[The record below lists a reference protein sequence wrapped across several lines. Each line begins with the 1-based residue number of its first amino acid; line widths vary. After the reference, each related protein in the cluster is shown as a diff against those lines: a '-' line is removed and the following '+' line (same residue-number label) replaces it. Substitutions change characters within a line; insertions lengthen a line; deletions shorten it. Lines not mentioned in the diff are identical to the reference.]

1 MTESEQLVTI
11 VSGLPRSGTSLMM
24 CMLESG
30 GIPVLTD
37 GVESADE
44 DNPQGYY
51 EYEPVKK
58 TKEDASWLR
67 LASGKAVKVF
77 YHFLCDLPPHYQY
90 RVIFMRRSMS
100 EVLASQKIMM
110 NRRDKAS
117 RRVLLPADEK
127 LVALGELQIRE
138 CREWAEGQKNVS
150 ILEANYNELLASPQE
165 VLQSI
170 NRFLGADLNM
180 VSMARVI
187 DADLYRNRGW
197 GDFGKI

>member
-1 MTESEQLVTI
+1 MTEGEQLVTI

-24 CMLESG
+24 CILESG

-37 GVESADE
+37 GVQSADE

-67 LASGKAVKVF
+67 LASGKAVKVV

-110 NRRDKAS
+110 NRRGRAA
-117 RRVLLPADEK
+117 RLIADEK
-127 LVALGELQIRE
+127 LAALFELKIRE
-138 CREWAEGQKNVS
+138 CLEWAEGQKNVS
-150 ILEANYNELLASPQE
+150 ILEILR
-165 VLQSI
+165 I
-170 NRFLGADLNM
+170 F
-180 VSMARVI
+180 
-187 DADLYRNRGW
+187 
-197 GDFGKI
+197 